1 MSESISSSFTDESTG
16 NDARDNGRLVTF
28 AVFAYN
34 QERFIAE
41 AVRGAL
47 AQTYSPLEI
56 ILSDDCSADS
66 TFEFMQQEAARYS
79 GPHEIRLNRNERNM
93 GFAAHINQM
102 MEMAKGQL
110 IVAAGGDD
118 VSLPE
123 RVEKLFAAYDLS
135 NRKAM
140 SLYSNATIINEGGQP
155 GGPYLIGRGPDQLS
169 ARWMAEHI
177 SGVLGCAHAWDR
189 RVFDLFGPIQKEVL
203 NEDMV
208 IPFRSALIGEVKYID
223 EPLVLYRLHGD
234 NAHFKESKG
243 IKCGRDLHAA
253 LLIPADSKIAIYK
266 NRLQDLDTLARLFP
280 ERIDECRSLKIIT
293 QRVYKD
299 MEDEKA
305 LLAESRFF
313 KRVGIIGRAIR
324 RGTRLKRI
332 VRWIMTFFFPRLYL
346 GYMNRLNAKM
356 HQR

>member
-1 MSESISSSFTDESTG
+1 MSESISSSFTGESATDG
-16 NDARDNGRLVTF
+16 ARDNGRLVTL

-41 AVRGAL
+41 AVRGAV

-56 ILSDDCSADS
+56 ILSDDCSADR
-66 TFEFMQQEAARYS
+66 TFEIMQQEVARYS

-93 GFAAHINQM
+93 GFATHINQM
-102 MEMAKGQL
+102 VEMAKGQL

-118 VSLPE
+118 ISLPE
-123 RVEKLFAAYDLS
+123 RVEKLYAAYDLS

-140 SLYSNATIINEGGQP
+140 SLYSNATVINEEGQKA
-155 GGPYLIGRGPDQLS
+155 GPYLTGRGPEQLS

-177 SGVLGCAHAWDR
+177 SAVLGCAHAWDR
-189 RVFDLFGPIQKEVL
+189 RVFDLFGPIHKEVF

-223 EPLVLYRLHGD
+223 EPLVLYRIHGD
-234 NAHFKESKG
+234 NAHFKESRS
-243 IKCGRDLHAA
+243 IKSGRDLYA
-253 LLIPADSKIAIYK
+253 LLLRPADSKIAIYK

-280 ERIDECRSLKIIT
+280 ERSDECQSLKLIT
-293 QRVYKD
+293 QRVCRD

-305 LLAESRFF
+305 LLAEAKFF

-324 RGTRLKRI
+324 RGTRLRRV
-332 VRWIMTFFFPRLYL
+332 VRWVMTFFFPKLYL
-346 GYMNRLNAKM
+346 GYLNRLNARM